1 MLLNIFCVL
10 DLKRIGM
17 DFQILLVTIEKLDY
31 KLIEENNIQSD
42 AIIGNQCNTNSVEE
56 FLYNGHS
63 IKWIS
68 YIGRGVGL
76 NRNVCLSQATA
87 DYCLFADDDI
97 RYCDNYEQIIIDA
110 FRKQPNADV
119 LLFNLDENVKRRYII
134 TKKHR
139 IRWYNYLRYGAA
151 RIAIKL
157 SSIKKNDI
165 VFNEHFGGGTEHSH
179 GEDNLFLTDCLRN
192 GLKIYAVPI
201 TIGKILDSRPSTWLE
216 TYDDKYFAD
225 QGLLFKT
232 IDNRYYKLLCLQD
245 AIRNRKKYKIA
256 WYEAYK
262 KMVSKF

>member
-1 MLLNIFCVL
+1 MS
-10 DLKRIGM
+10 
-17 DFQILLVTIEKLDY
+17 FQILLVTTEQSDHTLLTK
-31 KLIEENNIQSD
+31 NNIQSD
-42 AIIGNQCNTNSVEE
+42 AIIGNQYNTNSIEE

-68 YIGRGVGL
+68 SIGRGVGL
-76 NRNVCLSQATA
+76 NRNICLSYATA

-97 RYCDNYEQIIIDA
+97 KYYDNYEQFILDA
-110 FRKQPNADV
+110 FRKQPDADV
-119 LLFNLDENVKRRYII
+119 LLFNLDENNKKRYVI
-134 TKKHR
+134 TQIHR
-139 IRWYNYLRYGAA
+139 IHWYNYLRYGAA
-151 RIAIKL
+151 RIAIRL
-157 SSIKKNDI
+157 SSVKQNNI

-201 TIGKILDSRPSTWLE
+201 TIGKIIDNRPSTWLE
-216 TYDDKYFAD
+216 NYDDRYFTD

-232 IDNRYYKLLCLQD
+232 IDSRFCKLLCLQD

-262 KMVSKF
+262 KMTSKL